1 MKTLLAWFGLL
12 SPYLIVFAASACSLI
27 LEIVAGRILAPAIGV
42 SLYTWTSIIGVVL
55 AGISV
60 GNYLG
65 GLTADRFPS
74 RTTLGLILLGAGA
87 FAIIILPLIEV
98 ASAAFTSL
106 AILLRIVLLTAVL
119 FLPVSLILGMVTPVV
134 IKLHLRELAR
144 TGNVVGRFYA
154 VSTAGSI
161 LGVFLTGFV
170 LIQWI
175 GTRPIVLSVAIFLF
189 GMALL
194 FGDLW
199 KVRFKLPALAA
210 IAIVGLFTG
219 LSFTLGWVDS
229 DCQEESNY
237 FCIKVRER
245 EIEGHRVRTLTLDQL
260 LHSYV
265 AMDDPTFLVYGYEK
279 VTADFAALQYFR
291 GVGAGSEPPLAALFI
306 GGGGYTMPRLVEE
319 EYPDATVEVIEIDP
333 VVTEVA
339 HSYLGLP
346 RSTSIVTYNLDARIK
361 LPDLPR
367 GRYDMVV
374 GDAFNDF
381 SVPYHLTTLEF
392 NQQVREL
399 LRPGGLFVVN
409 IVDNLDT
416 GRFLRAYVN
425 TLGRTFD
432 HVYIVRDDD
441 LWEEDSRSNSTYVVV
456 GTDRAVTRQDLSRA
470 ANDVSPGRDAP
481 VSRFMPE
488 DVFDRWFEQDDPI
501 LLTDDYVPADQ
512 LIAPLYLGSR

>member
-1 MKTLLAWFGLL
+1 MRVLVVWFERLA
-12 SPYLIVFAASACSLI
+12 PYLIVFCASACSLI
-27 LEIVAGRILAPAIGV
+27 LEIVAGRILAPVIGV

-55 AGISV
+55 AGISA

-65 GLTADRFPS
+65 GMTADRFPS
-74 RTTLGLILLGAGA
+74 RVTLGFILLGSAV
-87 FAIIILPLIEV
+87 FAIVILPLIGLV
-98 ASAAFTSL
+98 GDAFAPL
-106 AILLRIVLLTAVL
+106 PIILRIVLLTAVL

-175 GTRPIVLSVAIFLF
+175 GTRPIVLGVAIFLL

-199 KVRFKLPALAA
+199 RVRFKLPA
-210 IAIVGLFTG
+210 IAGLGMVALFTG
-219 LSFTLGWVDS
+219 LSLALGWVES

-279 VTADFAALQYFR
+279 VTADLVALQHRRNVGQNR
-291 GVGAGSEPPLAALFI
+291 GLNALFI
-306 GGGGYTMPRLVEE
+306 GGGGYTMPRLMEQ
-319 EYPDATVEVIEIDP
+319 EYPDARVEVIEIDP
-333 VVTEVA
+333 AVTEVA
-339 HSYLGLP
+339 HRYLGLP
-346 RSTSIVTYNLDARIK
+346 RSTSIVTYNLDARMK
-361 LPDLPR
+361 LPELMEE
-367 GRYDMVV
+367 RYDLVV

-381 SVPYHLTTLEF
+381 SVPYHLTTWEF
-392 NQQVREL
+392 NQRVKEL
-399 LRPGGLFVVN
+399 LKPDGVFIVN
-409 IVDNLDT
+409 IVDNLNT
-416 GRFLRAYVN
+416 GRFLRAYVH
-425 TLGRTFD
+425 TLSHTFD
-432 HVYIVRDDD
+432 EVYVLRDDD
-441 LWEEDSRSNSTYVVV
+441 LWENDPRSNVTYVVV
-456 GTDRAVTRQDLSRA
+456 GTGNAI
-470 ANDVSPGRDAP
+470 SPGELARANEEAGRGTP
-481 VSRFMPE
+481 VSRFMPR
-488 DVFDRWFEQDDPI
+488 DVFERWYGREEPI
-501 LLTDDYVPADQ
+501 LLTDGFVPVDQ
-512 LIAPLYLGSR
+512 LIAPLYLRSR